1 MQNNKIFTWKNVLST
16 TILFTLIYFVVFA
29 RLGSFAFRPW
39 DEAMFAVNAY
49 EMSENGNMMV
59 PTFDHEVDLRN
70 TKPLLVTWVQ
80 VACIKIFG
88 FSEWSIRFPSACA
101 VFFSILVLFSF
112 LKKYKDELF
121 AWTAVLILMTSSGY
135 LTYHTGRT
143 GDADALLSFFLLAMV
158 LNVLKFFMEL
168 KNKYVLFAGV
178 FFSLAIM
185 TKSFAAM
192 LFILPL
198 VAAIILYRKQFLIA
212 IKTWHLYVGIVLVT
226 GSLLVVFIIREHFQP
241 GFLNLT
247 FQHDAGRLIE
257 MKNIGKEGWRF
268 FLEHIFYTRF
278 SYWSVFF
285 FIGLILMFKLGDD
298 IERKIFYV
306 TALFC
311 GFYILQI
318 SISSTK
324 MIWYDMPVY
333 PFLACI
339 AAIPIYQLIHLFQ
352 LYKLPLVAVTLFFI
366 FLIPYHQQFYNAQSN
381 KLSSGDR
388 MEEAASIFL
397 YEKSKRREYENIT
410 IFHHGFQGSL
420 LCYKYKFS
428 EHGAIVR
435 ITKTADF
442 EPQEKVFVHQEEYLS
457 ILHQSF
463 HYDTLEQLNGGIY
476 VQIK

>member
-1 MQNNKIFTWKNVLST
+1 
-16 TILFTLIYFVVFA
+16 
-29 RLGSFAFRPW
+29 
-39 DEAMFAVNAY
+39 
-49 EMSENGNMMV
+49 MSENGNLMV

-70 TKPLLVTWVQ
+70 TKPLLITWIQ
-80 VACIKIFG
+80 VACIKIVG
-88 FSEWSIRFPSACA
+88 FSEWSIRFPSACS
-101 VFFSILVLFSF
+101 VFFSMLILFNF
-112 LKKYKDELF
+112 LKKYKDEFF
-121 AWTAVLILMTSSGY
+121 AWIAVLILMTSSGY

-168 KNKYVLFAGV
+168 KNKYMLFAGV

-192 LFILPL
+192 LFILPT

-212 IKTWHLYVGIVLVT
+212 FKTWHLYAGIVLVT

-257 MKNIGKEGWRF
+257 MKNIGKEGWSF

-285 FIGLILMFKLGDD
+285 FIGLVLMFKLTADH
-298 IERKIFYV
+298 EKKIFYL

-311 GFYILQI
+311 GLYISQI
-318 SISSTK
+318 SISTTK

-333 PFLACI
+333 PLLATI
-339 AAIPIYQLIHLFQ
+339 AAIPIYELIHHFQ
-352 LYKLPLVAVTLFFI
+352 LQNKPRFVITLLCI

-381 KLSSGDR
+381 KLSPGDR

-397 YEKSKRREYENIT
+397 YEKSKRCEYENIT

-420 LCYKYKFS
+420 LCYKYKFA
-428 EHGAIVR
+428 EHGATVK
-435 ITKTADF
+435 ITKSADF
-442 EPQEKVFVHQEEYLS
+442 KPREKVFVYQEDYLS
-457 ILHQSF
+457 LLHQSF